1 VGEFAELIA
10 AVTHGAR
17 RIKAANTAPLAYGAA
32 CMKPRGVFC
41 FSSRILGTIP
51 KVGSL
56 RWALCPPRS
65 GASTLTLV
73 PLFCKLRERMR
84 YATTV
89 NGKSFEIDIDQDG
102 KITVNGEERHI
113 DFKSISESL
122 YSVIIENAS
131 FEVVVEQR
139 DGQYHVLMQ
148 GDMYEVEVLDERQ
161 QRLARA
167 TSGFGVA
174 QGEINLK
181 SPMPGLIVDVRVQ
194 ERRARPIA
202 DRVGVDEDGERTEG
216 TPRGYGHPCAYR
228 QGG

>member
-1 VGEFAELIA
+1 
-10 AVTHGAR
+10 
-17 RIKAANTAPLAYGAA
+17 
-32 CMKPRGVFC
+32 
-41 FSSRILGTIP
+41 
-51 KVGSL
+51 
-56 RWALCPPRS
+56 
-65 GASTLTLV
+65 
-73 PLFCKLRERMR
+73 MR

-194 ERRARPIA
+194 EGQSVEQGQSLIVLESMKMENELKAPRAGTVTRVHIA
-202 DRVGVDEDGERTEG
+202 KGDSVEQNKVLVTLG
-216 TPRGYGHPCAYR
+216 
-228 QGG
+228 